1 MDRVS
6 SSLIPVSGPD
16 PILTTPQKEAAD
28 TAACC
33 RDVRYEH
40 QLLTDQTTDN
50 KPPPIESP
58 LHAHVN

>member
-50 KPPPIESP
+50 KPPP
-58 LHAHVN
+58 H